1 MGDLV
6 CVVSWFDILFFL
18 LDIQRRRIFFPALH
32 AMKVFFFSVGFFFR
46 QVFPCKKFFPLET
59 RLHCR
64 IIFSEITYLY
74 PPPRSKG
81 RPLIIG

>member
-32 AMKVFFFSVGFFFR
+32 AMKVFFFSVGFFFSTGI
-46 QVFPCKKFFPLET
+46 P
-59 RLHCR
+59 
-64 IIFSEITYLY
+64 
-74 PPPRSKG
+74 
-81 RPLIIG
+81 

>member
-32 AMKVFFFSVGFFFR
+32 AMKVFFFSVGFFFSTGI
-46 QVFPCKKFFPLET
+46 PLQE
-59 RLHCR
+59 
-64 IIFSEITYLY
+64 IFS
-74 PPPRSKG
+74 PRNQAA
-81 RPLIIG
+81 LQDNFF